1 MSFNPFNNPYRQ
13 VRYPPQ
19 LSNNPLQ
26 SPGRGSSRSI
36 PNGSSK
42 AIQQHNF
49 NKSRIP
55 QDFNGLSIGPTGAG
69 PVGVIIDV
77 IGPSGP
83 VGIPSN

>member
-1 MSFNPFNNPYRQ
+1 MPLSPYRQ
-13 VRYPPQ
+13 VRHPPQ

-49 NKSRIP
+49 DKSRIP
-55 QDFNGLSIGPTGAG
+55 QDFNGLSRGWTGNI
-69 PVGVIIDV
+69 VGEVIANVVD
-77 IGPSGP
+77 PEGP
-83 VGIPSN
+83 VGIPDSIKY